1 MKRTAEK
8 ILIWIGIILQFILIF
23 LMAIVAP
30 FFNDV
35 SVKNELI
42 EVINQS
48 NIYNQNA
55 SQMDPA
61 NIVDL
66 VSNLFILA
74 LIVVIVCTVIAII
87 FAILTNKLPKFVGII
102 FILLGLVTVLTLN
115 WITAILWLVAG
126 ILLLVRK
133 KQKSYDRYQPAKG
146 NRKKEQAKHHHNN
159 QKRNT
164 ETTYHEEDDHKSEE
178 QDKAPTQLSRKSRYK
193 K

>member
-61 NIVDL
+61 NIV
-66 VSNLFILA
+66 
-74 LIVVIVCTVIAII
+74 
-87 FAILTNKLPKFVGII
+87 
-102 FILLGLVTVLTLN
+102 
-115 WITAILWLVAG
+115 
-126 ILLLVRK
+126 
-133 KQKSYDRYQPAKG
+133 
-146 NRKKEQAKHHHNN
+146 
-159 QKRNT
+159 
-164 ETTYHEEDDHKSEE
+164 
-178 QDKAPTQLSRKSRYK
+178 
-193 K
+193 

>member
-8 ILIWIGIILQFILIF
+8 ILIWIGIILQLILIF

-164 ETTYHEEDDHKSEE
+164 ETRYNEVDDHKSEE
-178 QDKAPTQLSRKSRYK
+178 KDKAPTQLSRKERYK

>member
-87 FAILTNKLPKFVGII
+87 FAILTNKLPKFVGTI

-178 QDKAPTQLSRKSRYK
+178 QDKAPTQLSRKARYK

>member
-164 ETTYHEEDDHKSEE
+164 KTTYQQADDYKSEE
-178 QDKAPTQLSRKSRYK
+178 QDKPPTQLSRKSRYK

>member
-30 FFNDV
+30 FFNDD

-133 KQKSYDRYQPAKG
+133 KQKSYDRYQPAKL

-164 ETTYHEEDDHKSEE
+164 KTTYHEGDDHKSEE
-178 QDKAPTQLSRKSRYK
+178 QDKAPTQLSRKARYK

>member
-8 ILIWIGIILQFILIF
+8 ILIWIGIILQLILIF

-146 NRKKEQAKHHHNN
+146 NRKKEQAKHHHKN

-164 ETTYHEEDDHKSEE
+164 ETRYNEVDDHKSEE
-178 QDKAPTQLSRKSRYK
+178 KDKAPTQLSRKERYK

>member
-133 KQKSYDRYQPAKG
+133 KQKSYDRYQPAKE

-164 ETTYHEEDDHKSEE
+164 ETTYHEVDDHKSEE
-178 QDKAPTQLSRKSRYK
+178 QDKAPTQLSRKERYK

>member
-8 ILIWIGIILQFILIF
+8 ILVWIGIILQFIMIF
-23 LMAIVAP
+23 LMAITAP

-48 NIYNQNA
+48 NVYNQNA

-66 VSNLFILA
+66 MSNLFISA

-87 FAILTNKLPKFVGII
+87 FATLINKLPKFAGII
-102 FILLGLVTVLTLN
+102 FILLGIVTVLTLN
-115 WITAILWLVAG
+115 WITAILWLIAG

-133 KQKSYDRYQPAKG
+133 KRNIDDRHMMAKE
-146 NRKKEQAKHHHNN
+146 NSEKDQVKHRRNETN
-159 QKRNT
+159 QRSQT
-164 ETTYHEEDDHKSEE
+164 ATTPDDVEPEKHDQEST
-178 QDKAPTQLSRKSRYK
+178 PLSRKGRYK

>member
-1 MKRTAEK
+1 KRTAEK

-87 FAILTNKLPKFVGII
+87 
-102 FILLGLVTVLTLN
+102 
-115 WITAILWLVAG
+115 
-126 ILLLVRK
+126 
-133 KQKSYDRYQPAKG
+133 
-146 NRKKEQAKHHHNN
+146 
-159 QKRNT
+159 
-164 ETTYHEEDDHKSEE
+164 
-178 QDKAPTQLSRKSRYK
+178 
-193 K
+193 

>member
-146 NRKKEQAKHHHNN
+146 NRKKNKQSIIITIKNVILKLHIMKWMIIN
-159 QKRNT
+159 QKNKIK
-164 ETTYHEEDDHKSEE
+164 HQHN
-178 QDKAPTQLSRKSRYK
+178 
-193 K
+193 

>member
-61 NIVDL
+61 NIVD
-66 VSNLFILA
+66 
-74 LIVVIVCTVIAII
+74 
-87 FAILTNKLPKFVGII
+87 
-102 FILLGLVTVLTLN
+102 
-115 WITAILWLVAG
+115 
-126 ILLLVRK
+126 
-133 KQKSYDRYQPAKG
+133 
-146 NRKKEQAKHHHNN
+146 
-159 QKRNT
+159 
-164 ETTYHEEDDHKSEE
+164 
-178 QDKAPTQLSRKSRYK
+178 
-193 K
+193 

>member
-8 ILIWIGIILQFILIF
+8 ILIWIGIILQLILIF

-146 NRKKEQAKHHHNN
+146 NIKKEQAKHHHNN

-164 ETTYHEEDDHKSEE
+164 ETRYNEVDDHKSEE
-178 QDKAPTQLSRKSRYK
+178 KDKAPTQLSRKARYK

>member
-8 ILIWIGIILQFILIF
+8 ILIWIGIILQLILIF

-146 NRKKEQAKHHHNN
+146 NIKKEQAKHHHNN

-164 ETTYHEEDDHKSEE
+164 ETRYNEVDDHKSEE
-178 QDKAPTQLSRKSRYK
+178 KDKAPTQLSRKERYK

>member
-8 ILIWIGIILQFILIF
+8 ILIWIGIILQLILIF

-164 ETTYHEEDDHKSEE
+164 ETRYNEVDDHKSEE
-178 QDKAPTQLSRKSRYK
+178 KDKAPTQLSRKEHYK

>member
-74 LIVVIVCTVIAII
+74 LIVVIVCTVIN
-87 FAILTNKLPKFVGII
+87 FQN
-102 FILLGLVTVLTLN
+102 
-115 WITAILWLVAG
+115 
-126 ILLLVRK
+126 LLVL
-133 KQKSYDRYQPAKG
+133 YLFYWD
-146 NRKKEQAKHHHNN
+146 
-159 QKRNT
+159 
-164 ETTYHEEDDHKSEE
+164 
-178 QDKAPTQLSRKSRYK
+178 L
-193 K
+193 

>member
-48 NIYNQNA
+48 IIYNQNA

-164 ETTYHEEDDHKSEE
+164 KTTYHEVDDYKSEE

>member
-8 ILIWIGIILQFILIF
+8 ILVWIGIILQFIMIF
-23 LMAIVAP
+23 LMAIIAP

-48 NIYNQNA
+48 NVYNQNA

-66 VSNLFILA
+66 VSNLFISA

-87 FAILTNKLPKFVGII
+87 FATLINKLPKFAGII
-102 FILLGLVTVLTLN
+102 FIILGIVTVLTLN
-115 WITAILWLVAG
+115 WITAILWLIAG

-133 KQKSYDRYQPAKG
+133 KRNIDDRHMIAKE
-146 NRKKEQAKHHHNN
+146 NSEKDQVKQRRNETNQRSQTATTPDDVESEKLDKES
-159 QKRNT
+159 T
-164 ETTYHEEDDHKSEE
+164 S
-178 QDKAPTQLSRKSRYK
+178 LSRKARYK